1 MLNLHMV
8 LWLPQS
14 TQFNQK
20 DAMIY
25 IFSKKKTT
33 KNIYISKQGE
43 RRDDEKCCE
52 MLKAVAS
59 DGESGNWTDRWQHE
73 Y

>member
-1 MLNLHMV
+1 MV

-20 DAMIY
+20 DAIIY

-33 KNIYISKQGE
+33 KNINISTQGK
-43 RRDDEKCCE
+43 RWDDEKCRE

-59 DGESGNWTDRWQHE
+59 DETGQMDGDMSVG
-73 Y
+73 